1 MSSGSAIFSSSQNI
15 CTSILSRDIVLFVL
29 ELKLGHFANID
40 KNQTLPLYCLSLCL
54 YFSLSI
60 FVFSVIV
67 KSKLGAEEREREADR
82 RAYLLELLIRTENK
96 LAN

>member
-40 KNQTLPLYCLSLCL
+40 KNQTLPLYCLSLSL
-54 YFSLSI
+54 FFSLHI
-60 FVFSVIV
+60 CLLFSVIV
-67 KSKLGAEEREREADR
+67 KSKLGAEERERGRPASILAGTPDKDR
-82 RAYLLELLIRTENK
+82 E
-96 LAN
+96 